1 MKKFVAI
8 FFIAV
13 IGMFFASSTVY
24 AYGFLNKVAV
34 IAKSPVSTGGL
45 MSFELEDGF
54 EEVIHYLDAG
64 LTEYLKISF
73 GRHSYRSKLFLS
85 ASTSGEFK
93 ITRSIYLSYH
103 KLLI

>member
-1 MKKFVAI
+1 MKKFIAI

-24 AYGFLNKVAV
+24 AYGFLNKVSVSTKA
-34 IAKSPVSTGGL
+34 PVTTGGL
-45 MSFELEDGF
+45 MNFELEDGF
-54 EEVIHYLDAG
+54 EEVINHLDAG
-64 LTEYLKISF
+64 LTDYLKISF
-73 GRHSYRSKLFLS
+73 GRHSYSSKLFLS
-85 ASTSGEFK
+85 ANTTGEFK